1 MMDALSR
8 YLLIPADYSPF
19 VGRLRWSANG
29 EAIENAA
36 GSRRI
41 AAAEDDVALI
51 DVAGERAFD
60 VVGGMID
67 VSDFDGGT

>member
-1 MMDALSR
+1 MCVATSCRCSERRKL
-8 YLLIPADYSPF
+8 
-19 VGRLRWSANG
+19 
-29 EAIENAA
+29 A